1 MIHNNDHVDAR
12 SRRAYYVPPMDNRP
26 AWVRRVE
33 AALARGESAYR
44 KAAEIILAQLKA
56 DPALTQA
63 KVAEHIGHRP
73 AWVSRLLTWYEE
85 GCPPDGVFA
94 GEAAFRRA
102 RAKAEVSSSKSPGL
116 DLGPDRP
123 FFPGIE
129 GGPTNAPPFQEAEAT
144 RLALTAEAAC
154 QDFDKAIGPISVEKM
169 TLVYRSE
176 GDVVRRGTLKKVEAG
191 LQRSIKAAG
200 AALRETQAALKK
212 VAELPKAA
220 E

>member
-1 MIHNNDHVDAR
+1 MI
-12 SRRAYYVPPMDNRP
+12 DNRP

-33 AALARGESAYR
+33 VALKRGIDSYR
-44 KAAEIILAQLKA
+44 EAAEIISAQLKA

-73 AWVSRLLTWYEE
+73 AWVSRLLKWYEE
-85 GCPPDGVFA
+85 GCPADGVFA
-94 GEAAFRRA
+94 AEAAFRRA
-102 RAKAEVSSSKSPGL
+102 KAKAEVSSSKSLGL

-123 FFPGIE
+123 FLPGIE
-129 GGPTNAPPFQEAEAT
+129 GGPTNAPPFQEVAAT
-144 RLALTAEAAC
+144 RMALAAQAAC
-154 QDFDKAIGPISVEKM
+154 ETFDRAVGPITVEKM

-191 LQRSIKAAG
+191 LQRSIKVAG
-200 AALRETQAALKK
+200 AALRQTQAALKK